1 MTGPDTRRT
10 MTVEEYLRF
19 DEGSPFKHEYVAGV
33 AYAMAGVTLR
43 HNRISLNVATR
54 LDSLAGDGMCQVFV
68 TDVRLRAAD
77 DIYYY
82 PDVMVVCG
90 RTAELDVVVTE
101 PCVVVEVTSPSTA
114 RIDRGEKL
122 MAYRAIPSLRAYLI
136 VDHRRRRVE
145 RHRRGD
151 LAATW
156 THDEVAGDGSVVV
169 PCLDAELTLDAIY
182 RGVDLATIAE
192 PDAVEYEV

>member
-1 MTGPDTRRT
+1 

-19 DEGSPFKHEYVAGV
+19 DEGSPLKHEYVAGV

-43 HNRISLNVATR
+43 HNRISLNIATR

-122 MAYRAIPSLRAYLI
+122 MAYRAIPSLR
-136 VDHRRRRVE
+136 RRVE
-145 RHRRGD
+145 RHWRSD

-156 THDEVAGDGSVVV
+156 THDEVVGDGSVVV